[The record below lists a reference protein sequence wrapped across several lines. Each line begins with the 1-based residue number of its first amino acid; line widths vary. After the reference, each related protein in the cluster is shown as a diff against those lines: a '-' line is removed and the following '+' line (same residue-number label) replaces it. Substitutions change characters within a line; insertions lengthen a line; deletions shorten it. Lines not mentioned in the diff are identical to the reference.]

1 MEANARLLKGK
12 PAYYINCAVV
22 VVIMLSFRLLPPF
35 GSITEVGM
43 GCLGIFIGAI
53 YGWLT
58 VGMLWPSLFGL
69 VAYGLTGYVTVDE
82 AMIQGFGSN
91 NVLVLI
97 MVFGLLGIMET
108 SGLAHWLAM
117 KIVTSPIAAGR
128 PWVLAFLLLFA
139 SYIIVALTCSW
150 GSAMLIWVIFYSIV
164 DANKIEKGK
173 YTSFVVASIIATAI
187 LGGQLFPFAVPVVLL
202 TGAFSGVAG
211 AEAVPGFVPYVI
223 WMFITGVLT
232 MILWLV
238 VAKFIFRVKP
248 PEINLDSLE
257 KPAPLDQY
265 QKITLSVLSLF
276 IIGLVL
282 AGILPDNWTITVALN
297 ALGVKGVAALLIAV
311 LIMLNFSQGR
321 SFNDYMKSANWELLV
336 VMALITILS
345 NSLSDETTGI
355 LATVTSVLDPVFSGK
370 GMIVFLILITLIPL
384 IITNVLNNLVVGMIF
399 IPISYNF
406 AVQMG
411 FDPTILFIMLVQA
424 TSIAPATPSGC
435 APAAMLYGNTEWIT
449 GREALI
455 YGSAFAFLSWLVV
468 LVVGTPLGFLMF

>member
-1 MEANARLLKGK
+1 MEANVRLLKGK
-12 PAYYINCAVV
+12 PAYYINCAIVV
-22 VVIMLSFRLLPPF
+22 LIMLFFRLLPPF

-139 SYIIVALTCSW
+139 SYIIVALTCSF

-164 DANKIEKGK
+164 DTNKIVKGK
-173 YTSFVVASIIATAI
+173 YTSFIIASIIATAI
-187 LGGQLFPFAVPVVLL
+187 LGGQLFPFAVPVVLM

-211 AEAVPGFVPYVI
+211 AEAVPGFVPYVV
-223 WMFITGVLT
+223 WMFVIS
-232 MILWLV
+232 MIIMVLWLV
-238 VAKFIFRVKP
+238 VSKFVYRIKP
-248 PEINLDSLE
+248 PEINLDSLK
-257 KPAPLDQY
+257 KPEPLTSY
-265 QKITLSVLSLF
+265 QKITLTVLSLF
-276 IIGLVL
+276 IVGLVL
-282 AGILPDNWTITVALN
+282 AGVLPDNWMLTIALN
-297 ALGVKGVAALLIAV
+297 ALSVKGLAALIIAV
-311 LIMLNFSQGR
+311 LILLNFAQGR
-321 SFNDYMKSANWELLV
+321 SFNDYMKSANWEILV

-355 LATVTSVLDPVFSGK
+355 LATVTSILEPVFSGK
-370 GMIVFLILITLIPL
+370 GMIAFLILITLIPL
-384 IITNVLNNLVVGMIF
+384 IITNVLNSLVVGILF

-411 FDPTILFIMLVQA
+411 FDPTVLFVMLVQL
-424 TSIAPATPSGC
+424 TSIAPSMPSGS

-449 GREALI
+449 GREALK
-455 YGSAFAFLSWLVV
+455 YGAGFSVVSWVV
-468 LVVGTPLGFLMF
+468 ITLIGIPFGMVLF